1 MVDKLIYI
9 PNDDKQTLK
18 QLLEKF
24 GYFYIVLNQPI
35 YVKSVV
41 LRNAFLN
48 LQMYKLTNGI
58 SYNDV
63 QALVVEYLHCK

>member
-1 MVDKLIYI
+1 MMTNKIT
-9 PNDDKQTLK
+9 TLK

-48 LQMYKLTNGI
+48 LQIYNLKDDI
-58 SYNDV
+58 SCYDG
-63 QALVVEYLHCK
+63 QTLVVEYLRCQ

>member
-48 LQMYKLTNGI
+48 LQMYKLTNSI